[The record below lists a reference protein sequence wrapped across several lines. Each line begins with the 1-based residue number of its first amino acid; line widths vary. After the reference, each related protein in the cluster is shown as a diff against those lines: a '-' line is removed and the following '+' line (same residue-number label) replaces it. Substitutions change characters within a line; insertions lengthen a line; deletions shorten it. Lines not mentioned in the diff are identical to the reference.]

1 MARRCTRCIYDE
13 HVPSITFDEQGVC
26 NYCHSHDQMDAEY
39 PTGAEGEKRLQA
51 IADRIRKAGR
61 GKKYDVIVGVSGGCD
76 SSYMLYLAKRVLGL
90 RPLAVHFDN
99 TWDSTIAVEN
109 IHNVLKALD
118 IDLFTYVVD
127 NEEYDDIYRSFMR
140 AGVPDIEAPTD
151 IGLATVLYMAAE
163 KYGIR
168 YMLEGHS
175 FRTEGVSPLGWL
187 YMDGKYIQS
196 VHKRFGQ
203 KKMKTYPNLWL
214 HKFMWWTALG
224 GIEKIRPL
232 YYIDYNKKAAMEML
246 TRDFGWQWYGG
257 HHLENRFTAFY
268 HAYFMPQRFG
278 IDQRQLG
285 YAAMARSGQM
295 DREEGIRLMSQ
306 PPKVDPELIEF
317 VQKRLGFSD
326 EEWNKLMTMPRHSY
340 REFTTY
346 KKTFEKLKPF
356 WWLMYRM
363 GRVPKSFYMK
373 FTNPHNAPLPFMQ
386 NQPAPQPVLAEEP
399 HPRVEEPV
407 RT

>member
-1 MARRCTRCIYDE
+1 
-13 HVPSITFDEQGVC
+13 
-26 NYCHSHDQMDAEY
+26 
-39 PTGAEGEKRLQA
+39 
-51 IADRIRKAGR
+51 
-61 GKKYDVIVGVSGGCD
+61 
-76 SSYMLYLAKRVLGL
+76 
-90 RPLAVHFDN
+90 
-99 TWDSTIAVEN
+99 
-109 IHNVLKALD
+109 
-118 IDLFTYVVD
+118 
-127 NEEYDDIYRSFMR
+127 
-140 AGVPDIEAPTD
+140 
-151 IGLATVLYMAAE
+151 MAAE

-196 VHKRFGQ
+196 VHKKFGQ
-203 KKMKTYPNLWL
+203 KRMKTYPNLWL
-214 HKFMWWTALG
+214 TKFMWWTALG

-268 HAYFMPQRFG
+268 HAYFMPGRFG
-278 IDQRQLG
+278 IDQRVLG

-295 DREEGIRLMSQ
+295 SREEGIRLMEQ
-306 PPKVDPELIEF
+306 PPNPDPELVEF

-326 EEWNKLMTMPRHSY
+326 SEWQELMSMPRHSY

-346 KKTFEKLKPF
+346 KRTFEKLKPF
-356 WWLMYRM
+356 WWLMYKM

-373 FTNPHNAPLPFMQ
+373 FTNPHTAPLPFM
-386 NQPAPQPVLAEEP
+386 NQPVKPVLAETPLEQAV
-399 HPRVEEPV
+399 PR
-407 RT
+407 